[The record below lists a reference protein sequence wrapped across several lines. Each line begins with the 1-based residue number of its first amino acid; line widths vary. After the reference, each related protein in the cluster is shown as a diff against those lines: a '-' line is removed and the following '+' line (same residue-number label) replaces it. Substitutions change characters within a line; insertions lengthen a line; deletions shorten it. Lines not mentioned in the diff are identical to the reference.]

1 MSNLDSTGNPES
13 GRWSKIDH
21 AHLVAVLVAAVGY
34 ALYLQHIAANA
45 AMPPQA
51 DAGSHAL
58 HAIDVHRLFSLGP
71 ATGLEA
77 LIFMGGGYPTVL
89 YCLSA
94 VLFGAEPTAAG
105 LPLAVHAVLVGSL
118 VVAWPLARLLWGRP
132 AAWLWVLFTAVS
144 PYVVGYSSHYF
155 LDLPQTALVGVGTL
169 GLLHAQRLDRTGPGL
184 LFGVLAGLGM
194 LMKWTWLFFLAP
206 PFAIC
211 VVVAVVR
218 AARARQL
225 TWGTLAGTLVATAFI
240 SGAFWSGWYW
250 NNVLRNGLDSHP
262 SYFFVAGGCVAVGAA
277 LLAWA
282 HRAAAAAGLRGFYAA
297 IAGGFAVAG
306 PWYVL
311 GTRDLYGLL
320 VLHGGIHSERTR
332 PLSFYLLDNFESF
345 RQFFPFIELLTPAA
359 VLVLAVFGRRE
370 GRYNGLLA
378 LSGAIGG
385 FVAISVTVASDIRYV
400 MPCLPMAAAVITA
413 AVARTPNVVRWLA
426 VAAVLGGGIAAL
438 QPRTGDQ
445 DAIFGANQLRQRNAN
460 PDVTWTVEVLGRPIE
475 VLRDPSFLDFT
486 GFYASLEGIRAACGD
501 DCDVIVRSREDH
513 WIQGRTFESA
523 GVLAGLHNVRWA
535 LNANADDDPRER
547 SPGNRRDMRVFSTNR
562 PLLLVTQPCS
572 VRPNGGA
579 DLERSRASV
588 VRLLGAE
595 IEPIASY
602 PLPGSCS
609 MYLDRVLISQPG
621 PAPGPEAVLDAAPA
635 PDAAPSPD
643 AVPAPSAPGP

>member
-1 MSNLDSTGNPES
+1 MTVGMNSTESTGSPEA
-13 GRWSKIDH
+13 GRWSRLDY
-21 AHLVAVLVAAVGY
+21 AHLFAVLVAAVGY
-34 ALYLQHIAANA
+34 GVYLQYIAANA

-71 ATGLEA
+71 VTGIEA

-94 VLFGAEPTAAG
+94 VLFGAVPTAAG
-105 LPLAVHAVLVGSL
+105 LPLAVHAVLVGAL
-118 VVAWPLARLLWGRP
+118 VMAWPLARQLWGRP
-132 AAWLWVLFTAVS
+132 VAWLWVFFTAVS

-194 LMKWTWLFFLAP
+194 QMKWTWLFFLAP

-250 NNVLRNGLDSHP
+250 NNVLRDGLDSHP
-262 SYFFVAGGCVAVGAA
+262 SYFFVAGGCVAVGAV
-277 LLAWA
+277 LLTWA

-332 PLSFYLLDNFESF
+332 PLSFYLLDNLESF

-359 VLVLAVFGRRE
+359 ILVLAVFGGRE

-378 LSGAIGG
+378 LSGAVGG
-385 FVAISVTVASDIRYV
+385 FVAISMTVASDIRYV
-400 MPCLPMAAAVITA
+400 MPCLPMAAAVIAA
-413 AVARTPNVVRWLA
+413 AVARAPNVVRWVAMA
-426 VAAVLGGGIAAL
+426 VVLGVGIAAL

-445 DAIFGANQLRQRNAN
+445 EAIFGANQLRQRNAN
-460 PDVTWTVEVLGRPIE
+460 PDVTWTVEVFGRPVE
-475 VLRDPSFLDFT
+475 VLRDPSFLDFSE
-486 GFYASLEGIRAACGD
+486 FYAGLEGIRAACGD

-523 GVLAGLHNVRWA
+523 GILAGLHNVRWA
-535 LNANADDDPRER
+535 LNATADDDPRER
-547 SPGNRRDMRVFSTNR
+547 SPGNRRDMRVFDPKR

-572 VRPNGGA
+572 VRPNGGT

-588 VRLLGAE
+588 VRSLGGE

-609 MYLDRVLISQPG
+609 MYLDRVLISQPD
-621 PAPGPEAVLDAAPA
+621 AVPDAVSDAAPA
-635 PDAAPSPD
+635 P
-643 AVPAPSAPGP
+643 AVPAP